1 MLYNKLRM
9 GNGRQAGVTLV
20 EVVIGISII
29 AIAVVAIGYSVT
41 QYVEARAALLN
52 DAKGAY
58 LAEEGYE
65 IIRAIRDTDWNTIE
79 ALTIG
84 TTYYLDVSTTTI
96 AITNTPEIIDTT
108 FNRSFVVQHVYR
120 NASDDIV
127 ISTTPGAT
135 VDDGSR
141 EVEITVGGPNGT
153 STFEA
158 IITNV
163 FAQ

>member
-1 MLYNKLRM
+1 MS
-9 GNGRQAGVTLV
+9 NGRQAGITLI

-29 AIAVVAIGYSVT
+29 GIAVVAIGYSVT

-52 DAKGAY
+52 DAKAAY

-65 IIRAIRDTDWNTIE
+65 IIRALRDSNWNTIE

-96 AITNTPEIIDTT
+96 AVSNTPEVIDGS
-108 FNRSFVVQHVYR
+108 FRRSFVVQSVYR

-127 ISTTPGAT
+127 ISTTPGAS

-141 EVEITVGGPNGT
+141 EIEISVGGPNGT
-153 STFEA
+153 SSFEA
-158 IITNV
+158 VITNV

>member
-1 MLYNKLRM
+1 MVHS
-9 GNGRQAGVTLV
+9 RQAGVTLV

-52 DAKGAY
+52 DAKAAY

-65 IIRAIRDTDWNTIE
+65 IIRALRDTDWNTIE
-79 ALTIG
+79 GLALD
-84 TTYYLDVSTTTI
+84 TTYYLDVSATTI
-96 AITNTPEIIDTT
+96 GVTNTAEVIDGS
-108 FNRSFVVQHVYR
+108 FQRSFIVRAVYR

-127 ISTTPGAT
+127 TAATPGAT
-135 VDDGSR
+135 IDDGSR
-141 EVEITVGGPNGT
+141 EIEITVSGPSGD

-158 IITNV
+158 IITNL
-163 FAQ
+163 FAI